1 MRHSKLLRFFPIPK
15 YIVMPSFG
23 VEISERTVK
32 YVEMIES
39 KEGLIVNH
47 YGIENIP
54 VGAIDKGVVI
64 NKDKLVSVLQGIRIN
79 KKVEAVCISIPEEK
93 VYTFQQEV
101 EIIPGVDTRESIF
114 LGLEAF
120 IPISAD
126 LVEFDYDIISQN
138 GSHLTVQVAAVETK
152 VVEGYIEAC
161 NDAGMQVIAC
171 EYECQALARAVTKVN
186 DEKVIYIVDIG
197 HTSTTLLVVQDGIV
211 VSSSTIMHGGEEANI
226 LISKTMNINHDKA
239 EEVKH
244 NFGMNGKDEY
254 AVLQTLLKQAYTPLF
269 TEIIEKYNAWLA
281 YIRNK
286 ESTYRPI
293 DSIQISGNEALIP
306 GFLDLFQAA
315 FHKPVE
321 LVNVWNRVDASSAN
335 VPKISFKESLIY
347 GTAIGLALGVFE
359 V

>member
-23 VEISERTVK
+23 VEISERTIK
-32 YVEMIES
+32 YVEMIET
-39 KEGLIVNH
+39 KNGLMVHH

-54 VGAIDKGVVI
+54 AGAIDKGVVVG
-64 NKDKLVSVLQGIRIN
+64 KDKLVPILEAIRKN

-93 VYTFQQEV
+93 VYTFQQEI
-101 EIIPGVDTRESIF
+101 EIIPGVDTRESIL

-126 LVEFDYDIISQN
+126 LVEFDYDIIYQN

-171 EYECQALARAVTKVN
+171 EYECQALARAVTKPLDSSV
-186 DEKVIYIVDIG
+186 VYIIDIG
-197 HTSTTLLVVQDGIV
+197 HNSTTALVVQDGIV
-211 VSSSTIMHGGEEANI
+211 VSSSTINHGGEEANA
-226 LISKTMNINHDKA
+226 LISKTMGVDNDQAETIKHD
-239 EEVKH
+239 
-244 NFGMNGKDEY
+244 FGMNGKDEY
-254 AVLQTLLKQAYTPLF
+254 AALPGLLKQAYTPLF

-281 YIRNK
+281 YVRTR
-286 ESTYRPI
+286 EAAYRPI
-293 DSIQISGNEALIP
+293 DSIQISGNEALTP
-306 GFLDLFQAA
+306 GFVDLFQAA
-315 FHKPVE
+315 FHKPVT
-321 LVNVWNRVDASSAN
+321 LVNVWSRVETISTH
-335 VPKISFKESLIY
+335 VPTISFKESLIY